1 MSEDTTTTDA
11 PDAEVNADNGDIT
24 PPEAK
29 KWWKFNDQDD
39 AVAWVNEKVQKRLA
53 REKAKYDPIIAER
66 DILKTRVEELEPL
79 EKATQT
85 DTQRWESERTF
96 LTTELEEL
104 RQFRTQQERNNLV
117 RELADEKGLP
127 TRFISRVHG
136 DDAESITA
144 DIDDLMTVINDGKP
158 TKPASR
164 KPVDPEEE
172 PGSKGYGGG
181 GSKTDTDDKAVV
193 ANVVKKFRENRH
205 NTFTR

>member
-1 MSEDTTTTDA
+1 MSEDTTTTNA
-11 PDAEVNADNGDIT
+11 PETEADADNGDIT

-53 REKAKYDPIIAER
+53 REKSKYDPIVSER
-66 DILKTRVEELEPL
+66 DTLKARVAELEPF
-79 EKATQT
+79 EKASQT
-85 DTQRWESERTF
+85 DTQRFESERTF

-104 RQFRTQQERNNLV
+104 RSFRKDQERNNLV
-117 RELADEKGLP
+117 RELADDKGLP

-144 DIDDLMTVINDGKP
+144 DIDELLAVINDGKP

-193 ANVVKKFRENRH
+193 ANVIKKFRETRH
-205 NTFTR
+205 NTYTR